1 MEFSLNFVIF
11 TYMKIRETDK
21 QLYLVDGERKMRGK
35 ELALAILGSGLGVT
49 SIKEGSVIVFEFRVF
64 EFSRIVR
71 YMFQTKKDLNVLR
84 LNDASYVNY
93 LAGSVIDLQTGKPVE
108 KVSYAPRFKQCRFP
122 SLDEL
127 HLYEQFS
134 TI

>member
-35 ELALAILGSGLGVT
+35 ELAIAILGSGLGVT
-49 SIKEGSVIVFEFRVF
+49 SIKEGSVIVF

-84 LNDASYVNY
+84 LNDAYYVNY

-108 KVSYAPRFKQCRFP
+108 KLSYAPRFKQCRFP

>member
-1 MEFSLNFVIF
+1 MEISLNFTIF

-49 SIKEGSVIVFEFRVF
+49 SIKEGSVIVL

-71 YMFQTKKDLNVLR
+71 YMFQIKKDLNVLR
-84 LNDASYVNY
+84 LNDVSYVNY

>member
-1 MEFSLNFVIF
+1 
-11 TYMKIRETDK
+11 MKIRETDK

-49 SIKEGSVIVFEFRVF
+49 SIKEGSVIVFEFG
-64 EFSRIVR
+64 RIVR

-93 LAGSVIDLQTGKPVE
+93 LAGSVIDLQTGSPVDR
-108 KVSYAPRFKQCRFP
+108 VSYAPRFKQCRFP

>member
-1 MEFSLNFVIF
+1 MEISLNFTIF

-35 ELALAILGSGLGVT
+35 ELALAILDSGLGVT
-49 SIKEGSVIVFEFRVF
+49 SIKEGSVIIC

-71 YMFQTKKDLNVLR
+71 YMFQTKGDLNVLR

-93 LAGSVIDLQTGKPVE
+93 LAGSVIDLQTGKPTDVP
-108 KVSYAPRFKQCRFP
+108 YDPRFKKCRFP
-122 SLDEL
+122 SLGEL

>member
-1 MEFSLNFVIF
+1 
-11 TYMKIRETDK
+11 MKIRETDK
-21 QLYLVDGERKMRGK
+21 QLYLADGERKMRGK
-35 ELALAILGSGLGVT
+35 ELALVILGSGLGVT
-49 SIKEGSVIVFEFRVF
+49 SIKEGSVIVL

-93 LAGSVIDLQTGKPVE
+93 LAGSVIDLGTGKPRE
-108 KVSYAPRFKQCRFP
+108 YLEYAPRFKQCRLP
-122 SLDEL
+122 TILEL
-127 HLYEQFS
+127 EQYEKFY

>member
-1 MEFSLNFVIF
+1 MEISLNFTIF

-21 QLYLVDGERKMRGK
+21 QLYLVYGERKMKGK

-49 SIKEGSVIVFEFRVF
+49 SIKEGSVIVFEF
-64 EFSRIVR
+64 SRRVR

-93 LAGSVIDLQTGKPVE
+93 LAGSVVDLQTGEPVDR
-108 KVSYAPRFKQCRFP
+108 VSYAPRFKHCRFP
-122 SLDEL
+122 SLGEL
-127 HLYEQFS
+127 HLYEQSS

>member
-1 MEFSLNFVIF
+1 MEISLNFTIF

-35 ELALAILGSGLGVT
+35 ELALAILGSGLCVT
-49 SIKEGSVIVFEFRVF
+49 SIKEGSVIVF

-93 LAGSVIDLQTGKPVE
+93 LAGSVIDLQTGAPVDR
-108 KVSYAPRFKQCRFP
+108 VSYAPRFKQCRFP

>member
-1 MEFSLNFVIF
+1 MEISLNFTIF

-49 SIKEGSVIVFEFRVF
+49 SIKEGSVIVFEF
-64 EFSRIVR
+64 SRIVR
-71 YMFQTKKDLNVLR
+71 YMFQTKKALNVLR

-93 LAGSVIDLQTGKPVE
+93 LAGSVIDLQTGEPVDR
-108 KVSYAPRFKQCRFP
+108 VSYAPRFKQCRFP

>member
-1 MEFSLNFVIF
+1 MR
-11 TYMKIRETDK
+11 IRETDK

-35 ELALAILGSGLGVT
+35 ELALAILGSALCVT
-49 SIKEGSVIVFEFRVF
+49 SIKEGSVIVF

-93 LAGSVIDLQTGKPVE
+93 LAGSVIDLQTGKPAD
-108 KVSYAPRFKQCRFP
+108 KVPYAPRFKQCRLP
-122 SLDEL
+122 SLGEL

>member
-35 ELALAILGSGLGVT
+35 ELALYILNSGLGVT
-49 SIKEGSVIVFEFRVF
+49 SIKEGSVIVLEFNRVF
-64 EFSRIVR
+64 IFQIKNSLDLFSI
-71 YMFQTKKDLNVLR
+71 N
-84 LNDASYVNY
+84 NASYVNY
-93 LAGSVIDLQTGKPVE
+93 LAGSVIDLGTGKPIE
-108 KVSYAPRFKQCRFP
+108 FLEFAPRFKHCRLP
-122 SLDEL
+122 TILEL
-127 HLYEQFS
+127 EQYEKFS

>member
-1 MEFSLNFVIF
+1 MEISLNFTIF

-49 SIKEGSVIVFEFRVF
+49 SIKEGSVIVFEFG
-64 EFSRIVR
+64 RIVR

-93 LAGSVIDLQTGKPVE
+93 LAGSVIDLQTGKPVDR
-108 KVSYAPRFKQCRFP
+108 VSYAPRFKQCRFP

-127 HLYEQFS
+127 HLYEQFY